1 MTGEPLGPFESS
13 GDALLAVRSRDGS
26 FISRESRFDL
36 LKQALRA
43 AGVELGGWDQVV
55 LGWLAGQDVQT
66 VAAVAGWVARSTP
79 PCAVFTAGQEAVVAQ
94 ALADAETYRR
104 TRVENWC
111 ADCAAAPAGACDD
124 HLDDLDQADAY
135 RDLAAKLVG
144 GASREIRTSTRRRPP
159 CPGSATPQPGR

>member
-1 MTGEPLGPFESS
+1 MTGERVGPFETS
-13 GDALLAVRSRDGS
+13 GDALNAMRPRDGS

-36 LKQALRA
+36 LKQTLHA

-66 VAAVAGWVARSTP
+66 VAAVAGWVARSAP
-79 PCAVFTAGQEAVVAQ
+79 PYVVFTAGKEAVVAQ

-104 TRVENWC
+104 KRAENWC
-111 ADCAAAPAGACDD
+111 GDCAAAPAGGCDN

-135 RDLAAKLVG
+135 RDLAAVLAG
-144 GASREIRTSTRRRPP
+144 GAS
-159 CPGSATPQPGR
+159 

>member
-1 MTGEPLGPFESS
+1 MTGKPLGPFETS
-13 GDALLAVRSRDGS
+13 GDALLAVRPRDGS

-36 LKQALRA
+36 LKQTLHA

-66 VAAVAGWVARSTP
+66 VAAVAGWVARSALP
-79 PCAVFTAGQEAVVAQ
+79 RAVFTAGQEAVVAQ

-104 TRVENWC
+104 KRAENWC
-111 ADCAAAPAGACDD
+111 GDCAAAPAGGCDN

-135 RDLAAKLVG
+135 RDLAAVLAG
-144 GASREIRTSTRRRPP
+144 GAS
-159 CPGSATPQPGR
+159 